1 MTTDSLVGMEKKLP
15 WRVLQVGGAVHER
28 RLDTWL
34 AAQLPELTRRQAQ
47 EMIAAGEVLV
57 DGYAKK
63 KGTPLEPGS
72 VVTVYSKPRPA
83 FWKPAPDP
91 SLTLEV
97 VHEDQHIIAVSKP
110 SGVPTVPHSPEETS
124 TLAGALVARFPEC
137 APLGRR
143 SGDGGLIQRL
153 DRETSG
159 IILAARSASVHEALV
174 AKQARDEIEKTY
186 LALVR
191 RSETELPHRIDE
203 PLVSGGASGHR
214 VRVSAHGKS
223 ATTRLRQ
230 IGERGQWLLVEA
242 TIHRG
247 RRHQIRAHLEFAGFP
262 IAGDATYGVDV
273 APPGLERL
281 FLHAVK
287 VSFLHPVTKESL
299 NISSPLSA
307 ELRDILEGLRL
318 VHD

>member
-1 MTTDSLVGMEKKLP
+1 MSPVSLEGMEKKLP
-15 WRVLQVGGAVHER
+15 WRVLRVGGASRER

-47 EMIAAGEVLV
+47 GMVAAGEVLV
-57 DGYAKK
+57 DGHAKK
-63 KGTPLEPGS
+63 KGAQLEPGS
-72 VVTVYSKPRPA
+72 VVEIFLKPRPA
-83 FWKPAPDP
+83 FWQPAPDP
-91 SLTLEV
+91 SLPLEV
-97 VHEDQHIIAVSKP
+97 VYEDQHIIAVSKP

-143 SGDGGLIQRL
+143 PGDGGLIQRL

-159 IILAARSASVHEALV
+159 IVVAARSASILESLV
-174 AKQARDEIEKTY
+174 EKQSRDELKKTY

-191 RSETELPHRIDE
+191 RSEAPLPHRIDE
-203 PLVSGGASGHR
+203 PLASAGASGQR
-214 VRVSAHGKS
+214 VKVSAHGKS

-230 IGERGQWLLVEA
+230 VSEHGQWLLIEA
-242 TIHRG
+242 FIHQG

-262 IAGDATYGVDV
+262 IAGDATYGPG
-273 APPGLERL
+273 APPPGLERL
-281 FLHAVK
+281 FLHAAK

-307 ELRDILEGLRL
+307 ELRDILEGLR
-318 VHD
+318 VVYD